1 MRKIIQIS
9 ETETTITAL
18 CDDGTLWYMASIQDG
33 WKTIRSDI
41 PQYEIEDS
49 VDISRGET
57 FNRHVGHI
65 RALIDIDGPV
75 NTISAI
81 KEACELELKDEEDE
95 KKKAR
100 IELILEHMEKIYTE
114 IESI

>member
-1 MRKIIQIS
+1 LAVFQGVDMKFDLYDKHVSQIR
-9 ETETTITAL
+9 L
-18 CDDGTLWYMASIQDG
+18 
-33 WKTIRSDI
+33 
-41 PQYEIEDS
+41 
-49 VDISRGET
+49 
-57 FNRHVGHI
+57 
-65 RALIDIDGPV
+65 LIDNYGPV